1 MNLELNDEGRA
12 MVRGFRQLGVG
23 LLNPAQEAGVVL
35 GDVLLECNGFLID
48 TFDVA
53 VETLKQA
60 GTEPLKL
67 VMRREDG
74 ACGERVY
81 SYSSSSSSSALPPPP
96 PAPPQLG
103 SGGGSTSSHFGSAK
117 WRGR

>member
-74 ACGERVY
+74 ACGERVH
-81 SYSSSSSSSALPPPP
+81 SAAQQQLPPPP

-117 WRGR
+117 WRR